1 MSICWTCPL
10 CNQSLS
16 IDGANANAAAGGSFE
31 SVSKQGNRLS
41 CMNNHSF
48 DIAKQGYVNLLP
60 VQNKGSKNP
69 GDSKDMV
76 RARTDFL
83 TEGHYLPLAETLS
96 DVIKQLISTDK
107 NLNSGLDIGAGEGY
121 FSNSIVQTNTVLK
134 DHWYLLD
141 ISKEAI
147 KSAAKKF
154 VRAHSAVAS
163 VFSIPLKQQSVD
175 FVVQAFAPASV
186 DEVNKVLKDSGYW
199 LQVFPGMTHLKEL
212 RAAIYPKAI
221 EHEPWPV
228 PNGYKEVQ
236 LIPVNFT
243 MHLTT
248 AAARAN
254 LLSMTPMVWKCSEQS
269 RLDWQNQG
277 CENVQADFLI
287 RVCQRD
293 S

>member
-1 MSICWTCPL
+1 MSVLWTCPL
-10 CNQSLS
+10 CAEPLS
-16 IDGANANAAAGGSFE
+16 VGNGATDGEPLASTTTSANP
-31 SVSKQGNRLS
+31 LS
-41 CMNNHSF
+41 CINNHCF

-69 GDSKDMV
+69 GDSKEMV

-83 TEGHYLPLAETLS
+83 GAGHYLPLAEALS
-96 DVIKQLISTDK
+96 NVVKQLLSEHK

-121 FSNSIVQTNTVLK
+121 FSNSIVQTNASLK

-163 VFSIPLKQQSVD
+163 VFSIPLQQQTMD

-186 DEVNKVLKDSGYW
+186 DEVNRVLKASGYW
-199 LQVFPGMTHLKEL
+199 LQVFPGTTHLKEL
-212 RAAIYPKAI
+212 RAAIYPKAN
-221 EHEPWPV
+221 EHEPWPI
-228 PNGYKEVQ
+228 PDGYKQTQ
-236 LIPVNFT
+236 LTPVKFA
-243 MHLTT
+243 MSLTS
-248 AAARAN
+248 AQARAN
-254 LLSMTPMVWKCSEQS
+254 LLSMTPMVWKCSEQA

-277 CENVQADFLI
+277 CETVQADFLI